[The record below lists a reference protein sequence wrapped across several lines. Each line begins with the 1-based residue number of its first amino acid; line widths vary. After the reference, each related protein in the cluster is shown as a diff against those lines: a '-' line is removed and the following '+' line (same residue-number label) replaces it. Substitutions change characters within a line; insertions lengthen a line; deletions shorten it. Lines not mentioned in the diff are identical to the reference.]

1 VLSPKGPPGLLSH
14 GQEVQV
20 GLTQLDEDLVD
31 MVKRLPSVVS
41 LTANQDDNLLSV
53 TLGSEMDT
61 PSLVRALVEYGVGVR
76 YVKPLET
83 SLEEAYLELME
94 EEQ

>member
-1 VLSPKGPPGLLSH
+1 MQLNNKHKLTVN
-14 GQEVQV
+14 V
-20 GLTQLDEDLVD
+20 GIYAIIILV
-31 MVKRLPSVVS
+31 VN
-41 LTANQDDNLLSV
+41 LTANKDENLLSV
-53 TLGSEMDT
+53 SLGSEKDT

-94 EEQ
+94 EEK

>member
-1 VLSPKGPPGLLSH
+1 M
-14 GQEVQV
+14 
-20 GLTQLDEDLVD
+20 TQLDGDLAD
-31 MVKRLPSVVS
+31 MVKRLPSVVN
-41 LTANQDDNLLSV
+41 LTADWDENLLSV
-53 TLGSEMDT
+53 SLGSEKDT